1 MRLER
6 KVLVIVS
13 IIAFGVDFLYLVAR
27 NALQDGAGPSAD
39 LFHLVLMLI
48 GAAALTVYA
57 LRIRGHAEH
66 NPLRVIGIV
75 VGIATGLLLLLGLLQ
90 LSTGTEFVMTGKGF
104 GPRNVVSVL
113 VAILI
118 GITALAGGIFMSV
131 SLAELIFVKRRRK
144 TRRNFVLLLS
154 ITALYAVLAAF
165 IDPSLDGDTPWHVTL
180 LFVVMLAIMLV
191 NTFRFSWILVL
202 SRREKLFNLL
212 LSFFGFVFFTM
223 LATDITVLTS
233 DPLSGGLL
241 HHAVRYYHPLVWA
254 TVSSV
259 CLFGALYMG
268 IGFASTLLHL
278 PTAKEFDRKKVEIS
292 SLQNM
297 GRLVTQVFDFEELVG
312 TSTALALDVCEA
324 NAAWLELAIPDT
336 QVAGSTDAHLAL
348 TSEATADA
356 GFDVI
361 SESLRGITI
370 DQIMRMRMDGGQHL
384 RELVAETARAIVIQD
399 VQADRRLNAAQLHTI
414 GIGSLA
420 LVPLLSHDRLIGIL
434 GVVKKNPYEF
444 DKDVLTVLYAFADM
458 VSIALENSRLIEE
471 SLRRERFQQEIRVAQ
486 DMQRSL
492 LPVLLPV
499 ADTYALAATS
509 LPAYEVGGDYY
520 DVVQLDN
527 DRLGIT
533 IGDVSGKGVS
543 AALYM
548 AQVKGIFQ
556 TLSSHGLS
564 TRESLM
570 AMNET
575 LRKNMDRRSFIS
587 LIYGVLDIR
596 TGHLRFSRAGH
607 CPLLYISRQTVRF
620 LRPDGMGLG
629 LSGTEQFA
637 SSLKEEEVQ
646 LEPGDVM
653 VLYTDGITEAK
664 TRSGDEFGTDRLAH
678 IVEQLQHES
687 VETIMTSIVKTVKEY
702 TGAGEAEDDMTVMVL
717 RWDGAASGAS
727 DPASGGRDAHAHGIG
742 QPQQEGAAA

>member
-6 KVLVIVS
+6 KVLM
-13 IIAFGVDFLYLVAR
+13 IIAIVAFAVDFLYLVAR
-27 NALQDGAGPSAD
+27 NALQEGGGPASD
-39 LFHLVLMLI
+39 VFHIVLLLV
-48 GAAALTVYA
+48 ASAALTTHA
-57 LRIRGHAEH
+57 LRARGHAEH
-66 NPLRVIGIV
+66 NPLRVIGVV
-75 VGIATGLLLLLGLLQ
+75 VGIATGLLILLGLLQ
-90 LSTGTEFVMTGKGF
+90 MATNAQFVLGDAGF
-104 GPRNVVSVL
+104 GPRTVVTVL
-113 VAILI
+113 VAIVLAMA
-118 GITALAGGIFMSV
+118 GLAGGIYLAV
-131 SLAELIFVKRRRK
+131 SFSELIFVKRRRK
-144 TRRNFVLLLS
+144 TRRNFILLLVV
-154 ITALYAVLAAF
+154 TALYAVLEAALYDARGE
-165 IDPSLDGDTPWHVTL
+165 IDTPWYLVL
-180 LFVVMLAIMLV
+180 LFVAMLAVMLV

-202 SRREKLFNLL
+202 SRREKLITLL
-212 LSFFGFVFFTM
+212 LSFFGFIFFSM
-223 LATDITVLTS
+223 LATDITVFSS
-233 DPLSGGLL
+233 DPTSGGLL
-241 HHAVRYYHPLVWA
+241 HHAMHYYHPLVA
-254 TVSSV
+254 ALVSSV

-324 NAAWLELAIPDT
+324 DAAWLELAADDERSGT
-336 QVAGSTDAHLAL
+336 GEA
-348 TSEATADA
+348 SEAGLRLLVD
-356 GFDVI
+356 
-361 SESLRGITI
+361 SLRGITV
-370 DQIMRMRMDGGQHL
+370 DQIMRMRFEAGQHL
-384 RELVAETARAIVIQD
+384 RDLVAETARPIVIQD
-399 VQADRRLNAAQLHTI
+399 VQADRRLRAAQLHAV

-420 LVPLLSHDRLIGIL
+420 LVPLMSHERLVGML

-458 VSIALENSRLIEE
+458 VSIALENSRLIDE

-486 DMQRSL
+486 EMQRSL

-499 ADTYALAATS
+499 ADTYELAATS

-520 DVVQLDN
+520 DVVQLDD

-564 TRESLM
+564 TRESLV

-575 LRKNMDRRSFIS
+575 LRKSMDRRSFIS
-587 LIYGVLDIR
+587 LVYGVLDMR
-596 TGHLRFSRAGH
+596 TGRLRFSRAGH
-607 CPLLYISRQTVRF
+607 CPLLYISHDTVRF

-629 LSGTEQFA
+629 LSGAGQFA
-637 SSLKEEEVQ
+637 ASLQEEE
-646 LEPGDVM
+646 LALAPGDLV

-664 TRSGDEFGTDRLAH
+664 NRAGDEFGTERLAR

-687 VETIMTSIVKTVKEY
+687 VETIMMSIVKTVKEY
-702 TGAGEAEDDMTVMVL
+702 TAAGDAEDDMTVMVL
-717 RWDGAASGAS
+717 RWNGAA
-727 DPASGGRDAHAHGIG
+727 R
-742 QPQQEGAAA
+742 AAERPEEQGVAA

>member
-6 KVLVIVS
+6 KVLMIVA
-13 IIAFGVDFLYLVAR
+13 IVAFAVDFLYLVAR
-27 NALQDGAGPSAD
+27 NALRDASGPASD
-39 LFHLVLMLI
+39 IFHLALLLV
-48 GAAALTVYA
+48 GAAALTTHA
-57 LRIRGHAEH
+57 LRARGHAEH
-66 NPLRVIGIV
+66 NPLRVIGVV
-75 VGIATGLLLLLGLLQ
+75 VGIATGLLILLGVLQ
-90 LSTGTEFVMTGKGF
+90 MATNAEFVFTDEAF
-104 GPRNVVSVL
+104 GPRNVVTVL
-113 VAILI
+113 VAIVLAI
-118 GITALAGGIFMSV
+118 AGLAGGIHLAV
-131 SLAELIFVKRRRK
+131 SFSELIFVKRRRK
-144 TRRNFVLLLS
+144 TRRNFILLLAV
-154 ITALYAVLAAF
+154 TALYAVLEAAMY
-165 IDPSLDGDTPWHVTL
+165 DPRGEVDTPWYLVL
-180 LFVVMLAIMLV
+180 LFVAMLAVMLV

-202 SRREKLFNLL
+202 SRREKLITLL
-212 LSFFGFVFFTM
+212 LSFFGFIFFSM
-223 LATDITVLTS
+223 LATDITVFSS
-233 DPLSGGLL
+233 DPTSGGLL
-241 HHAVRYYHPLVWA
+241 HHALHYYHPLVA
-254 TVSSV
+254 ALVSSV

-278 PTAKEFDRKKVEIS
+278 PTAKEFDRKKVEIT

-324 NAAWLELAIPDT
+324 NAAWLELAADDERSGT
-336 QVAGSTDAHLAL
+336 GEA
-348 TSEATADA
+348 SEAGLRLIA
-356 GFDVI
+356 
-361 SESLRGITI
+361 ESLRNITV
-370 DQIMRMRMDGGQHL
+370 DQITRMHFDGGQHL
-384 RELVAETARAIVIQD
+384 RDLVADTARPIVIQD
-399 VQADRRLNAAQLHTI
+399 VQADRRLRAAQLHTH

-420 LVPLLSHDRLIGIL
+420 LVPLMSHERLVGML

-458 VSIALENSRLIEE
+458 VSIALENSRLIDE

-486 DMQRSL
+486 EMQRSL

-499 ADTYALAATS
+499 ADTYELAATS

-520 DVVQLDN
+520 DVVQLDD

-564 TRESLM
+564 TRESLV

-575 LRKNMDRRSFIS
+575 LRKSMDRRSFIS
-587 LIYGVLDIR
+587 LVYGVLDMR
-596 TGHLRFSRAGH
+596 TGRLRFSRAGH
-607 CPLLYISRQTVRF
+607 CPLLYISRNTVRF

-629 LSGTEQFA
+629 LSGAGQFA
-637 SSLKEEEVQ
+637 ASLQEEELA
-646 LEPGDVM
+646 LEPGDLV

-664 TRSGDEFGTDRLAH
+664 DRAGDEFGIERLAR

-687 VETIMTSIVKTVKEY
+687 VETIMMSIVKTVKEY
-702 TGAGEAEDDMTVMVL
+702 TGAGDAEDDMTVMVL
-717 RWDGAASGAS
+717 RWNGATVAAERS
-727 DPASGGRDAHAHGIG
+727 
-742 QPQQEGAAA
+742 QQQGAAA